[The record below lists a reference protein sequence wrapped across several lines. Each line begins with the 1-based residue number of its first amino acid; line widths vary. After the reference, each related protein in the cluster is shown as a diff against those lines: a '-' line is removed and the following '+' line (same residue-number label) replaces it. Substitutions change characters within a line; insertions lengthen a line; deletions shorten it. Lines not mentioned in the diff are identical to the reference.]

1 MEIFKIVFNTW
12 QFNLGMFLFFGVISN
27 QYFKLAVKNTS
38 KENISTIIMQ
48 IVAGAS
54 ILIFVPFFA
63 FKFPSDP
70 KIYLLLLLGSIFYA
84 FGDRTQVTVRKNL
97 EVSVYSI
104 LGQMVKVFL
113 VLYGILVFKEEI
125 IATKL
130 IGGGLILLGNILIF
144 YQKGKLKLNRY
155 ALLSFAT
162 SFFCA
167 TGMIIDVSISK
178 NFNFPFYIML
188 TFIVPGF
195 FIYLVRRFS
204 FSELKTEFNSSRK
217 KYYLITGVSWGF
229 LAFFV
234 IRALQLADV
243 AFVAPLTA
251 VIVLLNVMVASIFHK
266 EKKDLFKKIIAALI
280 IIGGAFLI
288 VA

>member
-54 ILIFVPFFA
+54 VLIFVPFFA

-217 KYYLITGVSWGF
+217 KYICTKTV
-229 LAFFV
+229 
-234 IRALQLADV
+234 
-243 AFVAPLTA
+243 
-251 VIVLLNVMVASIFHK
+251 
-266 EKKDLFKKIIAALI
+266 
-280 IIGGAFLI
+280 
-288 VA
+288 